1 MKNGPQEGGAKGTTE
16 ESTEVPFNLATAQVR
31 SPGWAFAARFNLYG
45 LSNVTLKD
53 GIRALRDK
61 HVVIV
66 IVVVGGCLS
75 NQICPR

>member
-1 MKNGPQEGGAKGTTE
+1 ME
-16 ESTEVPFNLATAQVR
+16 TEVDNWV
-31 SPGWAFAARFNLYG
+31 FAARFNLYG

-53 GIRALRDK
+53 KDDMRALRDK

-75 NQICPR
+75 NQICLR